1 MKAKAIEMLKEV
13 STATSLVTT
22 AAYATNMET
31 ILERVESAM
40 KIIENYLENEKDIQE
55 LYNLV
60 QLIQQYA
67 NEAKK
72 YVNKNDLLSEARYKE
87 CVDLSRNICKK
98 IAEKLWEIR
107 SRIKLGGDR

>member
-1 MKAKAIEMLKEV
+1 MKVIEVLKEI
-13 STATSLVTT
+13 STATSLVTV
-22 AAYATNMET
+22 AAYSNRMET

-40 KIIENYLENEKDIQE
+40 KIIENYLNENEKDVQEIRE
-55 LYNLV
+55 LYNI
-60 QLIQQYA
+60 IQHYA

-87 CVDLSRNICKK
+87 CIDLSRNICKK

-107 SRIKLGGDR
+107 SRYRIRGDR